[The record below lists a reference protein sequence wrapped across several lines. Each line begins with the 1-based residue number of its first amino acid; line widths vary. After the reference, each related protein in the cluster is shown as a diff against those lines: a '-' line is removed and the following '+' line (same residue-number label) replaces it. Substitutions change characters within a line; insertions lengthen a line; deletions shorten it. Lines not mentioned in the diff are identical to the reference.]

1 MDRQEVIIGLV
12 ADGKLLCS
20 GAAQALNMTPVAF
33 AKLLNSHGIR
43 LLKPTADEIQR
54 ELESAA
60 FRARIMLA
68 EK

>member
-1 MDRQEVIIGLV
+1 MDRQEENIGLV
-12 ADGKLLCS
+12 VDGKLLWS
-20 GAAQALNMTPVAF
+20 GAARALNMTPVAF
-33 AKLLNSHGIR
+33 AKLLNSRGIL